1 MAAESLLVHG
11 GVVNGYRVLFHLP
24 WLVKFPVPQLW
35 RLITPFLLTGNG
47 FSALWDLYMFWTY
60 ATGLELN
67 SPRFTQP
74 GDFCTYVIF
83 VATTILVSCPTL
95 HIVHLHTSHNLPG
108 QTIMSDTVPGNEGD
122 YPYVSCRPS
131 FAYHSR
137 SVRGIGMVGAN

>member
-11 GVVNGYRVLFHLP
+11 GLVNGYRVLFHLP

-83 VATTILVSCPTL
+83 VATTILVSSPTL
-95 HIVHLHTSHNLPG
+95 HIVHCTPRIICPVKLLCLIRFLVTREITPMCRADRHSHIIQGL
-108 QTIMSDTVPGNEGD
+108 
-122 YPYVSCRPS
+122 Y
-131 FAYHSR
+131 A
-137 SVRGIGMVGAN
+137 A

>member
-1 MAAESLLVHG
+1 MAVESLLVHG
-11 GVVNGYRVLFHLP
+11 GLLNGYLVLFHLP
-24 WLVKFPVPQLW
+24 WVLKFPLPQLW

-83 VATTILVSCPTL
+83 VATTILVSAL
-95 HIVHLHTSHNLPG
+95 LSHRAFAHL
-108 QTIMSDTVPGNEGD
+108 
-122 YPYVSCRPS
+122 
-131 FAYHSR
+131 A
-137 SVRGIGMVGAN
+137 